1 MEGFNW
7 WGVFYFVMPIV
18 LILITWIVFI
28 IAMIL
33 DGVSKLIKKIKR
45 YTWNRQE
52 NKRDFYLIKD

>member
-33 DGVSKLIKKIKR
+33 DGVSKLIRSLGGKHERIKR
-45 YTWNRQE
+45 
-52 NKRDFYLIKD
+52 KAS